1 MAPQMKEP
9 DVPKIISSRAIKRLL
24 VNGKTRGLTDEQEQ
38 ERKAAHCEPFLPNK
52 DIESLVQE
60 ANVKATL
67 NQDKLLG
74 SHKSNKE
81 LAEYVVKA
89 APRAFLT
96 AIFIGAD
103 QENCIRHLKQKG
115 FVDAEL
121 PIRLMIV
128 EDAED
133 AEDYYRVCRV
143 KSNHTL
149 PYFSGWKETLQENYE
164 TDQWTFLAPTFEED
178 DFSYEFHQ
186 NLRLPFVY
194 IPNSKPDGGY
204 FGKVLKLGL
213 RIDHQKLTSFEMT
226 PKFNEKHIEVAVK
239 FMNTDYSMAN
249 SDVKK
254 FYEREKTTLKLMREL
269 KDLHLIRAIAAYTKG
284 TSRCFVFPWAEGGNL
299 DTFWRTDRSCLDKS
313 LVRWALDQMTG
324 IAGGIMKLHAKDT
337 RHGDIKP
344 LNILYFLDSV
354 DERGRGIL
362 KVADVGL
369 AKVHTEYTKY
379 RAATTTR
386 MSSERYEPP
395 EMLSYLHKKAA
406 IPRRYDSWSLGC
418 VFLEFTVWL
427 IYGRSKLHSF
437 HQDLRDSL
445 SDKFYETK
453 GDSYPRHH
461 VVNQLINEMEQS
473 LSESSA
479 LHRLVRLISEHLLV
493 PVDNRMSTKA
503 LYEKIDDIRKK
514 CHHKSYSL
522 DSSLVS
528 LAKNRPMPDGHP
540 DNNLQPPDNYVN
552 SEWARF
558 LVSRLDWPS
567 LRPTIVTEFCDAC
580 SSIDFLEDSI
590 ELNRT
595 LHDLEEGSVGCSIC
609 SFLFRS
615 FSMVCTG
622 TGNPIVDQ
630 SQRLSLSQ
638 NDHCPISFYLN
649 PDHMSPAPRQAQ
661 LGLPVLPKL
670 GSPQEFALLN
680 EWINLCDRTHDC
692 VSRGSD
698 GEPLNQMPTRLIHVG
713 TTDAPSL
720 HLVET
725 AKENITGNYIALSHC
740 WGKLSKQ
747 ERFCTYID
755 NIQGF
760 KQHIPFDELPQTF
773 KDAVIT
779 TRALKVR
786 YLWIDSLCIIQ
797 EDPPDWKIE
806 AARMEDVFNSA
817 YCTIAASSS
826 ASSLDGFLIH
836 RRERAVIGINTS
848 KGPLYLAEAID
859 DFREDV
865 EKGILNTRGWVF
877 QERALSRRTIHFT
890 STQVYWECGH
900 GVHCETLA
908 HLRNRESEL
917 LGDSKFPNHGIQ
929 KYKDD
934 SIRLVQYLYQ
944 TYCALN
950 LTNPTDRS
958 KALLGLESRL
968 GRTFRSRAVY
978 GLLSAYFERLLL
990 WQRDQV
996 SPMEN
1001 IPYPKGQTVP
1011 SWSWM
1016 SFMGKINYQDAPF
1029 GKVNWTGD
1037 VENPFISQDYVHWD
1051 GRLQARAHELSID
1064 EDELKKRIRT
1074 DLIHS
1079 KLTSGLFKCAVV
1091 GTSKVTNEDG
1101 TTDQYVLLISQ
1112 TSPGIF
1118 ERVGTGILIDIH
1130 IRPDTELVYIN

>member
-552 SEWARF
+552 
-558 LVSRLDWPS
+558 
-567 LRPTIVTEFCDAC
+567 
-580 SSIDFLEDSI
+580 
-590 ELNRT
+590 
-595 LHDLEEGSVGCSIC
+595 
-609 SFLFRS
+609 
-615 FSMVCTG
+615 
-622 TGNPIVDQ
+622 
-630 SQRLSLSQ
+630 
-638 NDHCPISFYLN
+638 
-649 PDHMSPAPRQAQ
+649 HMSPAPRQAQ